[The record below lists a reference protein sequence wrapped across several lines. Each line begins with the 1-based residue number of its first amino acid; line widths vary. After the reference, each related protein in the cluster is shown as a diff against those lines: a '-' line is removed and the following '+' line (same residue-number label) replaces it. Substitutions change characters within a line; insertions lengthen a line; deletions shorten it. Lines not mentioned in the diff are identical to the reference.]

1 MVFITRVCP
10 FCGEKMGLWVEEDGF
25 NAWEGGVPVQK
36 AFPDLSAKEWEFII
50 SGICEN
56 CWEKMFGDEG

>member
-1 MVFITRVCP
+1 MILIERTCP
-10 FCGEKMGLWVEEDGF
+10 FCGEKMALPVPKDEFD
-25 NAWEGGVPVQK
+25 AWQSGVPVQK
-36 AFPDLSAKEWEFII
+36 AFPYLSAEEREFII

>member
-1 MVFITRVCP
+1 MVLVNRICP
-10 FCGEKMGLWVEEDGF
+10 FCGEKMALWVKEDELA
-25 NAWEGGVPVQK
+25 AWERGVPVQK
-36 AFPDLSAKEWEFII
+36 AFPDLSAEEREFII